1 MAEKTDSMMA
11 GSSFTER
18 SNSGASGNEITG
30 KQLANSDQLIRFLLP
45 DSHSRGVIMRATEI
59 FKQANRIHGLNG
71 HITQLFD
78 QTLLASILLL
88 SISKGGTRQVL
99 QLNATPAAPVKKIL
113 SEARQG
119 QVRAYIDWA
128 DDQPMLHEHDNT
140 SLSSWLGSPIRLS
153 TVRDLGFG
161 QPYVSSIE
169 HSSDFLADH
178 LIHYL
183 NQSVQI
189 KADIILHGDLAIMI
203 EAMPGCDDEHW
214 FKSVECMAKIPNSA
228 LENDSLET
236 LLAYFDSLH
245 IKQAGTDM
253 YSYHCDCSS
262 EKMMQALCSLSSDDL
277 SSLADASGDITTSCQ
292 YCKSHHVINLEQIK
306 QGQQLPKPT

>member
-1 MAEKTDSMMA
+1 MAEKTDSVMA
-11 GSSFTER
+11 GSSFTEKS
-18 SNSGASGNEITG
+18 SNGASD
-30 KQLANSDQLIRFLLP
+30 QQQANSDQLIRFLLP

-99 QLNATPAAPVKKIL
+99 QLNAAATAPVKKIL

-128 DDQPMLHEHDNT
+128 DDQTMLQQHDHAK
-140 SLSSWLGSPIRLS
+140 LSSWLGSPIRLS

-169 HSSDFLADH
+169 HTSDFLADH

-245 IKQAGTDM
+245 IKQASTDM

-262 EKMMQALCSLSSDDL
+262 KKMMRALCSLSSDDL
-277 SSLADASGDITTSCQ
+277 SSLAGATGDITTSCQ
-292 YCKSHHVINLEQIK
+292 YCKSHHVINLEQIQ